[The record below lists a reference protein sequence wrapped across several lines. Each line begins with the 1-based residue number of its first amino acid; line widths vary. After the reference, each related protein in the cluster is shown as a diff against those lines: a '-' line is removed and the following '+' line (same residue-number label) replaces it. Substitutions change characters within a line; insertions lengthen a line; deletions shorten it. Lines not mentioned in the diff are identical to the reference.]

1 MQRSSSAVWCA
12 SESPS
17 VGRRRS
23 PSVDIAGA
31 GCGRGD
37 VDRWVAMIS
46 DELHAEDPPELP
58 AARALPKSATARA
71 SSSPPNDS
79 AIVEVTVEFGRTL
92 TDETAHTLVTGALLR
107 LDQLAAEPL
116 DVVVAGRPVARGE
129 LIVVDGKLGVRIVE
143 VLLMLLTW
151 LVSGAAT
158 SAAEERPRER
168 MTPRPFA
175 VEAESETETEF
186 AKPFDAPFAPT
197 LGVRSAVESS
207 RYQKTNV
214 PDKTG
219 KSAQQATAG
228 NVPDPLLPKV
238 ERTPVPIT
246 PPTSARPTNFAKS
259 ADDRNGVATVSRSGW
274 GSTLWP
280 LVIVIALI
288 GFGARWLKLHSPAT
302 ARGLPSDAFDVLGRK
317 AIDQRTSVVIAR
329 CGSRILVL
337 SLSPQ
342 GLQTLAEI
350 TDPVEIDCLAGL
362 CRTTQRDQG
371 LSETF
376 RAMLQRQKTSFWSQ
390 IQQKTK
396 QWNPNFMILNSKH
409 STDRKS
415 VLRNIAAKKLSC

>member
-1 MQRSSSAVWCA
+1 MNCRSSTVLSA

-17 VGRRRS
+17 IGRRRTLLA
-23 PSVDIAGA
+23 DEADAG
-31 GCGRGD
+31 GD
-37 VDRWVAMIS
+37 RDEVDRWVAMINA
-46 DELHAEDPPELP
+46 ERHAEEPPETL
-58 AARALPKSATARA
+58 
-71 SSSPPNDS
+71 
-79 AIVEVTVEFGRTL
+79 EVTIEFGRTRF
-92 TDETAHTLVTGALLR
+92 DEASYELSPGALLR
-107 LDQLAAEPL
+107 LDQLADEPL

-175 VEAESETETEF
+175 VEAESETEF

-246 PPTSARPTNFAKS
+246 PPTSARPTNFAKP

-376 RAMLQRQKTSFWSQ
+376 RAMLHKPVPPKPALQAGMPNESRWSDRLTS
-390 IQQKTK
+390 
-396 QWNPNFMILNSKH
+396 
-409 STDRKS
+409 
-415 VLRNIAAKKLSC
+415 LRPSAPSSPEVRS